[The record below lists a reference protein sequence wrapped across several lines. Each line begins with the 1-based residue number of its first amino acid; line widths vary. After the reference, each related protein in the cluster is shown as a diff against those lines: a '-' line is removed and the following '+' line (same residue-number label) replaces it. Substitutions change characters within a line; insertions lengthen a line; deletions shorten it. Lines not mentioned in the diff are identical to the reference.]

1 MKNSVGAKCDRWDTH
16 SCDCYCNLHEQ
27 LEKCCKIKKYLSIS
41 YCNRATPLVQ
51 GILENFRKT
60 RKQLSPN
67 RLEMCFWNIP
77 CDNDRT
83 NQNGPVDPP
92 ATFEV
97 FFFCWDVN
105 PSGCDRSVSSASW
118 TSYSSLSHPPSHWAQ
133 CRHEGKHCKE
143 RELKKTSGLLPLY
156 PRLVPYHLW
165 DVIWKGSLGDA
176 DKKPKE

>member
-16 SCDCYCNLHEQ
+16 SCDCYCNLLEQ
-27 LEKCCKIKKYLSIS
+27 LEKCCKIKKYLPIS
-41 YCNRATPLVQ
+41 YYNRATPLVQ
-51 GILENFRKT
+51 GIMENFRKT

-133 CRHEGKHCKE
+133 CRNEGKHCKE
-143 RELKKTSGLLPLY
+143 RE
-156 PRLVPYHLW
+156 
-165 DVIWKGSLGDA
+165 
-176 DKKPKE
+176 